1 MQVPSIPSKPTNM
14 PAVRLKLVPRTPE
27 ASTDIIPGD
36 QPLIIGRDPQ
46 SGVVLSEP
54 SVSRRHAQLVR
65 RDDALILEDLGSA
78 VGTFVN
84 DERVTAQVL
93 NDGDR
98 VRFGRQVQFEVVAEA
113 IATLLESSG
122 GDEKGT
128 GVRQLQELL
137 DVARQLNSAA
147 VLPEVLTAVLRSAI
161 RIMRADSGV
170 LALLGPDQSFET
182 VLRLPRNASPSVAQ
196 EELDLLK
203 QATRGRRTIASQAMH
218 ETLIGAVSNMRPD
231 MVAAPLVVP
240 RRALAEDASFI
251 GRLDVVGALL
261 VSRPAST
268 KVLPREEIAIF
279 ESLAADAAMAID
291 SARLYKEARQKA
303 RFEHEMA
310 LAKDIQAALL
320 QPPPDVPFAT
330 TFARTE
336 SAASVGGDL
345 YQGVVRP
352 DGSLGLSLGDV
363 AGKGVAASLIMA
375 MATGMLRLLHE
386 LGHALSDVLPTLH
399 QQLLHYSPGNKY
411 LTLGAAV
418 LHADGRLELA
428 NAGHCPPA
436 LVRHTGEVT
445 MLDSGGPVLGLLPF
459 GTWNVETLK
468 LEPGDALVIYS
479 DGVSESTSATGDD
492 FGSKGVSQTLATVAG
507 RPPAEMAQALLDA
520 SVAFRDGRRASD
532 DVSLLVV
539 QYKG

>member
-1 MQVPSIPSKPTNM
+1 M
-14 PAVRLKLVPRTPE
+14 PARLKLVPCSPE
-27 ASTDIIPGD
+27 AITEVVPGD
-36 QPLIIGRDPQ
+36 QPVIIGRDPL

-84 DERVTAQVL
+84 DERITARIL
-93 NDGDR
+93 GDGDR
-98 VRFGRQVQFEVVAEA
+98 VRFGRQVQFEVVSEA
-113 IATLLESSG
+113 IATLIESAG
-122 GDEKGT
+122 VDEKST
-128 GVRQLQELL
+128 GMRHLQELL

-161 RIMRADSGV
+161 RIMRADSGA
-170 LALLGPDQSFET
+170 LALIGADQKLET
-182 VLRLPRNASPSVAQ
+182 VMRLPKGASPSTAQ

-203 QATRGRRTIASQAMH
+203 QAVRGRRTIASQAMH
-218 ETLIGAVSNMRPD
+218 ETLIGAATTMRPD
-231 MVAAPLVVP
+231 MVAAPLMVA
-240 RRALAEDASFI
+240 RRALADDSSFV
-251 GRLDVVGALL
+251 GRLDAVGALL

-268 KVLPREEIAIF
+268 QGVPREEIAIF
-279 ESLAADAAMAID
+279 ESRAADAAMAID
-291 SARLYKEARQKA
+291 SARLYKEARAKA

-320 QPPPDVPFAT
+320 QPPPDVAFAT
-330 TFARTE
+330 CYARTD

-345 YQGVVRP
+345 YQGVLRP
-352 DGSLGLSLGDV
+352 DGSLALSLGDV
-363 AGKGVAASLIMA
+363 AGKGVGASLIMA
-375 MATGMLRLLHE
+375 LATGLLRLLHE
-386 LGHALSDVLPTLH
+386 LGHPLSQILPTLH
-399 QQLLHYSPGNKY
+399 RQLLNYSPGNKY

-418 LHADGRLELA
+418 LHPDGRLELA

-436 LVRHTGEVT
+436 LVRHFGAVT

-459 GTWNVETLK
+459 GEWNVETIT

-479 DGVSESTSATGDD
+479 DGISESASQSGED
-492 FGSKGVSQTLATVAG
+492 FGPKGVARTLERVAG
-507 RPPAEMAQALLDA
+507 RPAPEMAQALLEA
-520 SVAFRDGRRASD
+520 SIDFRDGRPATD

-539 QYKG
+539 TYEGTRKA